1 MGFKAEHLGY
11 SVEVF
16 RDLSAYWSLVVFIL
30 SHYAS

>member
-1 MGFKAEHLGY
+1 LGY

-16 RDLSAYWSLVVFIL
+16 SNLSAYWSLVVFIL